1 MVQGNSV
8 FPYTQICEH
17 LCIDHY
23 FDWVTCKA
31 LFCFFVFVCK
41 VVFYYRHAWGN
52 LQISEIRKV
61 YNATQQQRR
70 NDLRRLRRAKKR
82 SCHNVNSIKAT
93 SNNFFRIKTLS
104 CCCEI
109 YAAFL
114 VSYPIPFFY
123 TLILTNHE
131 DKVLKFVYV
140 YTVGLHLFWSTV
152 NHGIFCSLSFRS
164 RNESEGSF
172 AIKDIFSGHFSC
184 LYSNK
189 KSERKLC
196 QFDCIDIS

>member
-1 MVQGNSV
+1 M
-8 FPYTQICEH
+8 
-17 LCIDHY
+17 
-23 FDWVTCKA
+23 
-31 LFCFFVFVCK
+31 
-41 VVFYYRHAWGN
+41 
-52 LQISEIRKV
+52 QISEIRKV

-109 YAAFL
+109 YAAFF

-123 TLILTNHE
+123 TFILTNHE
-131 DKVLKFVYV
+131 EKVLKFVYM
-140 YTVGLHLFWSTV
+140 YTAGMQLQYSEVPSTM
-152 NHGIFCSLSFRS
+152 GSFVH
-164 RNESEGSF
+164 SEGSF
-172 AIKDIFSGHFSC
+172 AFKDIFSGHFSC

-196 QFDCIDIS
+196 QFDCIDISKRFVSKS